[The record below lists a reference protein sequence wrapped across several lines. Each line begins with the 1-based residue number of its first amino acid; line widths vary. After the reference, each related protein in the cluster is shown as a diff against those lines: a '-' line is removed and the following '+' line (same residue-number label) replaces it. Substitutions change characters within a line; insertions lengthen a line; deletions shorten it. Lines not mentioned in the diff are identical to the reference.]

1 MEINMKKISH
11 ILTVA
16 LFLAVIGGLAIAF
29 WIIPDKN
36 FSENENRVL
45 SDFPTVSGEKIL
57 QGELSEDFDAYFTD
71 QFPLRDTFL
80 TLDSLTRLSLG
91 QGEAGGVLV
100 GQDGQLAVRKFNA
113 YLTPTERANDTDFY
127 STTHLE
133 RAATALGKLTKK
145 VSAPVTVLPAPRTL
159 DVAISAFDYP
169 QEMSDTLNATLHG
182 YLVDAG
188 VQSIDLLPTFRT
200 MYEDGAYVYFRT
212 DHHWT
217 TLGAYTAY
225 EALLTA
231 WGMADSILPYESF
244 DAHTVE
250 NFYGTTWSRAGLSFI
265 PPDTLSYVTM
275 ADDAQYIVRDD
286 KENTVMTGFVD
297 SSYFDKK
304 DKYGA
309 FMSGTHR
316 LLTVTYEGEDAEG
329 TRPKLLVARD
339 SFASS
344 LAPFLARHFDL
355 VMVDLSGG
363 MTHLS
368 EYAETYGCDRIL
380 VVYNLENFITAD
392 AAVRI
397 D

>member
-11 ILTVA
+11 ILTVV
-16 LFLAVIGGLAIAF
+16 LFLTVIGGLAIAF
-29 WIIPDKN
+29 WIIPDKS

-45 SDFPTVSGEKIL
+45 SDFPTVSGEKLL

-71 QFPLRDTFL
+71 QFPLRDAFL
-80 TLDSLTRLSLG
+80 TIDSLTRLSLG
-91 QGEAGGVLV
+91 QGEASGVLI
-100 GQDGQLAVRKFNA
+100 GKNGQLAVRKYNA

-127 STTHLE
+127 STAHLE

-169 QEMSDTLNATLHG
+169 EEMSDTLNATLHA
-182 YLVDAG
+182 YLTDAG
-188 VQSIDLLPTFRT
+188 VHSIDLLPTFRT
-200 MYEDGAYVYFRT
+200 MYEDGAYVYYRT

-225 EALLTA
+225 KAIMTA
-231 WGMADSILPYESF
+231 WDMTDSILPYESF
-244 DAHTVE
+244 DTHTVGD
-250 NFYGTTWSRAGLSFI
+250 FYGTTWSRAGLSFI
-265 PPDTLSYVTM
+265 PADTLTYVTQE
-275 ADDAQYIVRDD
+275 DDTQYIVRDD
-286 KENTVMTGFVD
+286 KGNTVMTGFVD
-297 SSYFDKK
+297 PSYFAGKN
-304 DKYGA
+304 KYGA
-309 FMSGTHR
+309 FLSGTNR
-316 LLTVTYEGEDAEG
+316 LLTVTYEGADAG
-329 TRPKLLVARD
+329 SDRPKLLIARD

-344 LAPFLARHFDL
+344 LAPFLARHFNL

>member
-1 MEINMKKISH
+1 MKKISH
-11 ILTVA
+11 ILTAV
-16 LFLAVIGGLAIAF
+16 LFLTVIGGLAIAF
-29 WIIPDKN
+29 WIIPDKS

-45 SDFPTVSGEKIL
+45 SDFPTVSGEKLL

-80 TLDSLTRLSLG
+80 TLDSLTRLALG
-91 QGEAGGVLV
+91 QGEASGVLV
-100 GQDGQLAVRKFNA
+100 GKNGQLAVRKYNA
-113 YLTPTERANDTDFY
+113 YLSPTERAHDTDFY
-127 STTHLE
+127 STTHLKH
-133 RAATALGKLTKK
+133 AADALGHLNEK
-145 VSAPVTVLPAPRTL
+145 VSVPVTVLPAPRTL

-169 QEMSDTLNATLHG
+169 EEMSDTLHTTLHA
-182 YLVDAG
+182 YLADAG
-188 VQSIDLLPTFRT
+188 VHSIDLLPTFRT
-200 MYEDGAYVYFRT
+200 MYEDGAYVYYRT

-225 EALLTA
+225 KAIMTA
-231 WGMADSILPYESF
+231 WDMTDSILPYESF
-244 DAHTVE
+244 DTHTVE
-250 NFYGTTWSRAGLSFI
+250 DFYGTTWSRAGLSFI
-265 PPDTLSYVTM
+265 PADTLTYVTQE
-275 ADDAQYIVRDD
+275 DDTQYIVRDD
-286 KENTVMTGFVD
+286 KGNTVMTGFID
-297 SSYFDKK
+297 PSYFAGKN
-304 DKYGA
+304 KYGA
-309 FMSGTHR
+309 FMSGTNR
-316 LLTVTYEGEDAEG
+316 LLTVTYEGDDTEG
-329 TRPKLLVARD
+329 ERPKLLIARD

>member
-1 MEINMKKISH
+1 MKKTTN

-16 LFLAVIGGLAIAF
+16 LFLTVIGGLTIAF
-29 WIIPDKN
+29 WIIPDKS

-45 SDFPTVSGEKIL
+45 SDFPTVSGQKIL
-57 QGELSEDFDAYFTD
+57 QGELSEDFNAYFTD

-100 GQDGQLAVRKFNA
+100 GKNGQLAVRKFNA

-127 STTHLE
+127 SSAHLE
-133 RAATALGKLTKK
+133 RAATVLGALTEK
-145 VSAPVTVLPAPRTL
+145 VSVPVTVLPAPRTL
-159 DVAISAFDYP
+159 DVAISVFDYP

-182 YLVDAG
+182 YLADAG
-188 VQSIDLLPTFRT
+188 VQSIDLLPTFRA
-200 MYEDGAYVYFRT
+200 MYEAGDYVYFRT

-244 DAHTVE
+244 DTHTVE

-309 FMSGTHR
+309 FMSGTNR
-316 LLTVTYEGEDAEG
+316 LLTVTYEGDAAEG
-329 TRPKLLVARD
+329 DHPKLLIARD

-355 VMVDLSGG
+355 VMVDLSSG

-368 EYAETYGCDRIL
+368 EYADTYGCERIL

>member
-1 MEINMKKISH
+1 MKKLSN
-11 ILTVA
+11 ILTVV

-29 WIIPDKN
+29 WIIPDKD

-45 SDFPTVSGEKIL
+45 SDFPTVSGDKIL

-71 QFPLRDTFL
+71 QFPMRDTFL
-80 TLDSLTRLSLG
+80 TLNSLTWLSLG
-91 QGEAGGVLV
+91 QGEANGVLV
-100 GQDGQLAVRKFNA
+100 GQNGQLAVRKFNA
-113 YLTPTERANDTDFY
+113 YLSPTERANDTDSY
-127 STTHLE
+127 SAEHLA
-133 RAATALGKLTKK
+133 RGAASLGKLAEA
-145 VSAPVTVLPAPRTL
+145 VSIPVTVLPAPRTL

-169 QEMSDTLNATLHG
+169 AELSDTLNNTLHG
-182 YLVDAG
+182 YLSKAG
-188 VQSIDLLPTFRT
+188 ADSLDLLPTFRA
-200 MYEDGAYVYFRT
+200 MYEAGEYIYFRT

-225 EALLTA
+225 KALLTE
-231 WGMADSILPYESF
+231 WGMADSIIPYEGF
-244 DAHTVE
+244 DSHTVE

-265 PPDTLSYVTM
+265 PADTLTYLTM
-275 ADDAQYIVRDD
+275 DDDDQYTVRDD
-286 KENTVMTGFVD
+286 KGNTVMQGFVNT
-297 SSYFDKK
+297 SYFDKK

-316 LLTVTYEGEDAEG
+316 LLTVTYEGEDARDD
-329 TRPKLLVARD
+329 RPRLLIARD

-368 EYAETYGCDRIL
+368 EYAEAYGCDRIL
-380 VVYNLENFITAD
+380 VVYNLENFVTAD